1 MLVSGI
7 ELPTALPSFGLRVW
21 AGIEEG
27 EAYPAPITQGNILVI
42 AQSPGEE
49 NGGTLLGQWEA
60 LESRV
65 KDQRKP
71 RSRWE
76 CIC

>member
-7 ELPTALPSFGLRVW
+7 ELPTALPSFGLHVW

-27 EAYPAPITQGNILVI
+27 EAYSAPITQGNILVMT
-42 AQSPGEE
+42 QSPGEE
-49 NGGTLLGQWEA
+49 TGGTLLGPWEA
-60 LESRV
+60 LESRG
-65 KDQRKP
+65 KDQRRP